1 MSDLF
6 NKEDI
11 LTVLTTDKAKIGDY
25 GYFGDS
31 LQEIEDSVGRGV
43 TYPLVHIYNDNLST
57 YPFKSNF
64 YEGCFALFLPANK
77 VKKKE
82 PTYRALRTIDE
93 LFRFLTPDFEIRNN
107 EKSNRYK
114 KVETLLRRKITI
126 RRKEDNFIKV
136 MIITD
141 IYFYDNDDNNDIY
154 LNGDLL
160 NYLFCKYEILR
171 NGEWQPFGIKVEEQD
186 SERSKNKE
194 ADTSL
199 SDYMDKRI
207 QEISEEE

>member
-1 MSDLF
+1 MTELFDVKDL
-6 NKEDI
+6 
-11 LTVLTTDKAKIGDY
+11 LTVATADQAVVGTKGF
-25 GYFGDS
+25 FGDN
-31 LQEIEDSVGRGV
+31 LVNLIADVRQGKVETLTDVTPDV
-43 TYPLVHIYNDNLST
+43 TYCFESNNDLH
-57 YPFKSNF
+57 YIF
-64 YEGCFALFLPANK
+64 FLPADRVKNK
-77 VKKKE
+77 VKV
-82 PTYRALRTIDE
+82 YRPIKTIDE

-136 MIITD
+136 MVITD

-160 NYLFCKYEILR
+160 KYLFCKYEILR

-186 SERSKNKE
+186 SERGKDKDV
-194 ADTSL
+194 DTSL

-207 QEISEEE
+207 VEIAKD

>member
-1 MSDLF
+1 MDKLF
-6 NKEDI
+6 DSKDI
-11 LTVLTTDKAKIGDY
+11 LTVATADQAVVGTK
-25 GYFGDS
+25 GYFGDN
-31 LQEIEDSVGRGV
+31 LVNLIADVRQGKVETLTDVTPDV
-43 TYPLVHIYNDNLST
+43 TYCFESNNDLH
-57 YPFKSNF
+57 YIF
-64 YEGCFALFLPANK
+64 FLPADRVKNK
-77 VKKKE
+77 VKV
-82 PTYRALRTIDE
+82 YRPIKTIDE

-136 MIITD
+136 MVITD

-160 NYLFCKYEILR
+160 KYLFCKYEILR

-186 SERSKNKE
+186 SERGKDKDV
-194 ADTSL
+194 DTSL

-207 QEISEEE
+207 VEIAKD

>member
-1 MSDLF
+1 MTKLF
-6 NKEDI
+6 NIEDI
-11 LTVLTTDKAKIGDY
+11 LTILTTDKAKIGDK
-25 GYFGDS
+25 GYFGDT
-31 LQEIEDSVGRGV
+31 LKDIETSVEHGEV
-43 TYPLVHIYNDNLST
+43 YPLVWIDRKNLSV
-57 YPFKSNF
+57 YSFKNNF
-64 YEGCFALFLPANK
+64 FEDHFALFLPADK
-77 VKKKE
+77 VKKE
-82 PTYRALRTIDE
+82 PTYRPLKNIDE

-136 MIITD
+136 MVITD
-141 IYFYDNDDNNDIY
+141 ICFYDNDDNNDIY

-160 NYLFCKYEILR
+160 KYLFCKYEILR

-186 SERSKNKE
+186 SERGKDKDV
-194 ADTSL
+194 DTSL

-207 QEISEEE
+207 KEISEEE